1 MAVRQLRGEQHVGR
15 LVAWA
20 EGARIT
26 RQDPSDRSLRIHGA
40 YESLTGSGIA
50 SGPAFR
56 AGPRTA
62 AAALRNWSTE
72 QTRTGRTGYA
82 LVTLGMGKRLMIGL
96 A

>member
-1 MAVRQLRGEQHVGR
+1 

-40 YESLTGSGIA
+40 YESLTGSGTA
-50 SGPAFR
+50 SPGRYSGWVP
-56 AGPRTA
+56 
-62 AAALRNWSTE
+62 ALRLRHLRHWSTD

-82 LVTLGMGKRLMIGL
+82 FVTLGMGKRLMIGL